1 MSIRNLGLPAAAGAF
16 ALLALGVPLADAAPA
31 SDGQGYLDST
41 ARCASPS
48 TAVVFGSTDSSR
60 VAICKASG
68 GQLEYRG
75 VRVQDGAKLILSA
88 SQSSD
93 GGFVATNNGVTY
105 TVTAGALVVKSG
117 QTVLRTEPWVDF
129 HGSLSSKAPTTT
141 TPGLTTSTTTSSAPT
156 PSSTVP
162 SSTVPASPPP
172 SSTLP
177 PATPTPTATPTVTT
191 PLPPPLPAEVGGS
204 AGR

>member
-1 MSIRNLGLPAAAGAF
+1 MKSIRSVRLAAASGAC
-16 ALLALGVPLADAAPA
+16 ALLALGVPSALAAPA

-48 TAVVFGSTDSSR
+48 TAVAFGSTESSR
-60 VAICKASG
+60 VAICKTSG

-75 VRVQDGAKLILSA
+75 VRVRDGAKLILSA
-88 SQSSD
+88 SQSAD
-93 GGFVATNNGVTY
+93 GAYVAGNDGVTY
-105 TVTAGALVVKSG
+105 TVTSSALVVKAG

-129 HGSLSSKAPTTT
+129 HGSTSSKAPTT
-141 TPGLTTSTTTSSAPT
+141 TPGLTTSSAPTSSAP
-156 PSSTVP
+156 ST
-162 SSTVPASPPP
+162 SSPPSATSAP
-172 SSTLP
+172 A
-177 PATPTPTATPTVTT
+177 ATPTVITPTVTT

>member
-1 MSIRNLGLPAAAGAF
+1 MSIHSLRLSAATGAL
-16 ALLALGVPLADAAPA
+16 ALLAVAVPSALAAPA

-48 TAVVFGSTDSSR
+48 TAVAFGSTESSR
-60 VAICKASG
+60 VAICKTSG

-75 VRVQDGAKLILSA
+75 VRVRDGAKLILSA
-88 SQSSD
+88 SQSGD
-93 GGFVATNNGVTY
+93 GAYVAGNDGVTY
-105 TVTAGALVVKSG
+105 TVTSSALVVKAG

-129 HGSLSSKAPTTT
+129 HGSTSSKAPTT
-141 TPGLTTSTTTSSAPT
+141 TPGLTTSSAPSTSS
-156 PSSTVP
+156 
-162 SSTVPASPPP
+162 PP
-172 SSTLP
+172 SATSAP
-177 PATPTPTATPTVTT
+177 AATPTVTTPTVTT